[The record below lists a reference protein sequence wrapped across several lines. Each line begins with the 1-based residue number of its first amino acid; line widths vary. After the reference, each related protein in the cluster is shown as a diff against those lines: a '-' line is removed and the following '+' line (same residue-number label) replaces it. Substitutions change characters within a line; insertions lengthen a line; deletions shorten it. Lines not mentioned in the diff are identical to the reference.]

1 MVEGLKEKGLIP
13 LALLREGELGKIYS
27 LSSDLKVGSWYACR
41 GCGGVEC
48 CLKGKK
54 DVVNQKIGSMGLK
67 PGQVVEV
74 KQNRPGNPIL
84 LRVEETFIALSRK
97 LAMKIMVLKTNHKS

>member
-1 MVEGLKEKGLIP
+1 
-13 LALLREGELGKIYS
+13 
-27 LSSDLKVGSWYACR
+27 
-41 GCGGVEC
+41 
-48 CLKGKK
+48 
-54 DVVNQKIGSMGLK
+54 MGLK

-74 KQNRPGNPIL
+74 KQNKPGNPIL